1 MSNLVITLGI
11 GSAALAILFALI
23 YRFTRLKA
31 YSTAAVVV
39 AIMLFLFI
47 PYSILTWQ
55 GADVFAI
62 HLALYIIVP
71 YGLGIVFT
79 QKEAEAENGG
89 KAKMGRLHWA
99 PLVLVGF
106 FTIVASVQA
115 VLITLAHNGMPQQFI
130 GSILP
135 EPENRAEQVTSAFP
149 GTVAGMESRKQALA
163 VHRVSELQAQRE
175 KGWQVRQGWVER
187 PTEGETATLQ
197 VEVRDADGAPI
208 DDASIRGLFMWLADE
223 RRDQGFEMQHMGDG
237 LYQVEVALPAPG
249 RWDLRF
255 QIQRDGQLLEQQART
270 RVRSA
275 QSG

>member
-1 MSNLVITLGI
+1 MSNLVITLGA
-11 GSAALAILFALI
+11 GTAALALLFALI

-31 YSTAAVVV
+31 YSTSAVVV

-47 PYSILTWQ
+47 PYSILAWQ

-62 HLALYIIVP
+62 HLALYVIVP

-79 QKEAEAENGG
+79 QKEAEVENGG
-89 KAKMGRLHWA
+89 KAKIGRLHWA
-99 PLVLVGF
+99 PMVLVGF
-106 FTIVASVQA
+106 FIIVASAQA
-115 VLITLAHNGMPQQFI
+115 ILITLAQNGMPQQLI
-130 GSILP
+130 GTILP
-135 EPENRAEQVTSAFP
+135 EPENRAEHVTSAFP

-187 PTEGETATLQ
+187 PTEGETAILQ
-197 VEVRDADGAPI
+197 VEVRDADGVPI
-208 DDASIRGLFMWLADE
+208 DDATIRGMFMWLADE
-223 RRDQGFEMQHMGDG
+223 RRDQGFEMQTMGDG
-237 LYQVEVALPAPG
+237 LYQAEVALPAPG

>member
-1 MSNLVITLGI
+1 MSNLVITLGV
-11 GSAALAILFALI
+11 GTAALAILFALI

-31 YSTAAVVV
+31 YSTSAVVV
-39 AIMLFLFI
+39 ALMLFVFI

-79 QKEAEAENGG
+79 QKEAEAESGG
-89 KAKMGRLHWA
+89 KAKIGRLHWA

-187 PTEGETATLQ
+187 PTEGQAATLQ
-197 VEVRDADGAPI
+197 VEVRDADGVPI
-208 DDASIRGLFMWLADE
+208 NDASIRGIFMWLADE

-237 LYQVEVALPAPG
+237 MYQVELALPAPG

-255 QIQRDGQLLEQQART
+255 QIQRDDQLLEQQART

>member
-1 MSNLVITLGI
+1 MSNLVITLGV
-11 GSAALAILFALI
+11 GTAALAILFALI

-31 YSTAAVVV
+31 YSTSAVVV
-39 AIMLFLFI
+39 ALMLFVFI

-79 QKEAEAENGG
+79 QKEAEAESGG
-89 KAKMGRLHWA
+89 KAKIGRLHWA

-149 GTVAGMESRKQALA
+149 GTVAGMKSRKQALA

-187 PTEGETATLQ
+187 PTEGEAATLQ
-197 VEVRDADGAPI
+197 VEVRDADGVPI
-208 DDASIRGLFMWLADE
+208 NDASIRGIFMWLADE
-223 RRDQGFEMQHMGDG
+223 RRDQGFEMQHMGEG

-255 QIQRDGQLLEQQART
+255 QVQRDDQLLEQQART

>member
-1 MSNLVITLGI
+1 MSNLVITLGV
-11 GSAALAILFALI
+11 GTAALAILFALI

-31 YSTAAVVV
+31 YSTSAVVV
-39 AIMLFLFI
+39 ALMLFVFI

-79 QKEAEAENGG
+79 QKEAEAESGG
-89 KAKMGRLHWA
+89 KAKIGRLHWA

-187 PTEGETATLQ
+187 PTEGQAATLQ
-197 VEVRDADGAPI
+197 VEVRDADGVPI
-208 DDASIRGLFMWLADE
+208 NDASIRGIFMWLADE
-223 RRDQGFEMQHMGDG
+223 RRDQGFEMQHMGEG

-255 QIQRDGQLLEQQART
+255 QVQRDDQLLEQQART

>member
-1 MSNLVITLGI
+1 MSNLVISLGV
-11 GSAALAILFALI
+11 GTALLAMLFMLI

-39 AIMLFLFI
+39 ALMLFVFI

-79 QKEAEAENGG
+79 QKEAEAESGA

-135 EPENRAEQVTSAFP
+135 EPENRAERVTSGFP
-149 GTVAGMESRKQALA
+149 GTVAGMESRDQALA
-163 VHRVSELQAQRE
+163 VHRVSELQAQRQI
-175 KGWQVRQGWVER
+175 GWQVRQGWVER
-187 PTEGETATLQ
+187 PTEGEAATLQ
-197 VEVRDADGAPI
+197 IEVRDAAGEPI
-208 DDASIRGLFMWLADE
+208 NDARIAGLFMWLADE
-223 RRDQGFEMQHMGDG
+223 RRDQGFEMQPMGEG
-237 LYQVEVALPAPG
+237 LYQVEIALPAPG

-255 QIQRDGQLLEQQART
+255 QVSHDGQLLEQQART

>member
-1 MSNLVITLGI
+1 MSNLVITLGV
-11 GSAALAILFALI
+11 GTAALAILFALI

-31 YSTAAVVV
+31 YSTSAVVV
-39 AIMLFLFI
+39 ALMLFVFI

-79 QKEAEAENGG
+79 QKEAEAESGG
-89 KAKMGRLHWA
+89 KAKIGRLHWA

-187 PTEGETATLQ
+187 PTEGEAATLQ
-197 VEVRDADGAPI
+197 VEVRDADGVPI
-208 DDASIRGLFMWLADE
+208 NDASIRGIFMWLADE
-223 RRDQGFEMQHMGDG
+223 RRDQGFEMQHMGEG

-255 QIQRDGQLLEQQART
+255 QVQRDDQLLEQQART

>member
-1 MSNLVITLGI
+1 MSNLVITLGA
-11 GSAALAILFALI
+11 GTAALALLFALI

-31 YSTAAVVV
+31 YSTSAVVV

-47 PYSILTWQ
+47 PYSILAWQ

-62 HLALYIIVP
+62 HLALYVIVP

-79 QKEAEAENGG
+79 QKEAEVENGG
-89 KAKMGRLHWA
+89 KAKIGRLHWA
-99 PLVLVGF
+99 PMVLVGF
-106 FTIVASVQA
+106 FIIVASAQA
-115 VLITLAHNGMPQQFI
+115 ILITLAQNGMPQQLI
-130 GSILP
+130 GTILP
-135 EPENRAEQVTSAFP
+135 EPENRAEHVTSAFP

-163 VHRVSELQAQRE
+163 VHRVSELQAQRD

-187 PTEGETATLQ
+187 PTEGETAILQ
-197 VEVRDADGAPI
+197 VEVRDADGVPI
-208 DDASIRGLFMWLADE
+208 DDATIRGMFMWLADE
-223 RRDQGFEMQHMGDG
+223 RRDQGFEMQTMGDG
-237 LYQVEVALPAPG
+237 LYQAEVALPAPG

>member
-23 YRFTRLKA
+23 YRFTRFKA
-31 YSTAAVVV
+31 YSTSAVVV
-39 AIMLFLFI
+39 ALMLFVFI

-79 QKEAEAENGG
+79 QKEAEVESGS
-89 KAKMGRLHWA
+89 KAKIGRLHWA

-106 FTIVASVQA
+106 FTMVASVQA

-135 EPENRAEQVTSAFP
+135 EPENRAERVTSAFP

-163 VHRVSELQAQRE
+163 VHRVSELQEQRQ
-175 KGWQVRQGWVER
+175 KGWQVRQGWVDR

-197 VEVRDADGAPI
+197 VEVRDADGEPI

-223 RRDQGFEMQHMGDG
+223 RRDQGFEMQAMGEG
-237 LYQVEVALPAPG
+237 MYQVEVALPAPG

-255 QIQRDGQLLEQQART
+255 QVQHDGQLLEQQART

-275 QSG
+275 QPG